1 MAWLNFF
8 RPAWQHPDPDR
19 RRAAITNQMLEPA
32 QLRELVVGDPDQT
45 VQLAAVAQLVKRG
58 ETATLEAM
66 ARELAAEHPAR
77 EDLHAYFAAHHAM
90 QWKRGLAP
98 AAKLEVLRTLP
109 RVQLLLPYVPLV
121 DTSEQAML
129 VEQRLASDPHVEVVR
144 AVLTAPAFPTAV
156 KDRLVQVLP
165 KEVLTGLLSSPDSST
180 GLGKKW
186 RQRVEQLL
194 GKDSA
199 AEARAQETA
208 AQLTGLHERLVRAL
222 AETNDEHPKHLRSQF
237 SLAAWTTLDPKG
249 QHPKAS
255 AYRTA
260 LASLEQRITS
270 VETCERQVDEEMQAV
285 LAAAAAATWDSDDN
299 GPRTMAAF
307 VARVA
312 ELEAQLPKA
321 LARTVQQ
328 RRDVVRSAVTRAVE
342 ERRAEARE
350 HAAVAERTRLEA
362 EREHQQKQRERQ
374 REQEREQEREQ
385 GEKQR
390 AQHADRERDAAHTL
404 QQQIDQL
411 MAHAEALQA
420 AEFPRG
426 QRAVRLR
433 TLRAQWQKLNG
444 PGVAALKQARSEQ
457 FNAALSVADDL
468 CRQEEE
474 EKEWLRW
481 SVLQNLDKMA
491 ARAQALLSVED
502 VAEVAKG
509 LKTLRLQWTETA
521 RQGVGADGAER
532 ARRFQAAWD
541 LAFERVRA
549 AQEQCLAALTA
560 LTSAESA
567 PSMADIK
574 VVQDAFRLLDVPA
587 GPQQRGVEVAF
598 RRAIDSFFAQRRQ
611 QHEEQR
617 QARELNLE
625 ARRSLIAEAE
635 RILADQGGRDQGSR
649 LIELQRRWKDIGP
662 VPREQAEA
670 TWKQFH
676 ALCQS
681 FFDKQ
686 RDERNQAVAEREAL
700 SKEMQA
706 ILDTLGDQPGS
717 AFEPRATEVESLI
730 TRWQAAVV
738 THAQREPLE
747 STFRELTKRFY
758 DGVRRAQE
766 DRRALANKAVW
777 RKFELVEEAELLAER
792 PASPEVE
799 ARLQEIERGW
809 AELPGAAKAQET
821 LLLERLRSAKAH
833 YAKHVDGEEA
843 SAADFAANLT
853 KKRAVCGKLAI
864 LHKLWSPTAET
875 VSSEVGDLGRQ
886 LQLALSL
893 KNAVSV
899 PGDTEGTR
907 RRILREV
914 GAAVREWEAAGAVAA
929 DQRSVLMQQF
939 QRMMRG
945 FAE

>member
-1 MAWLNFF
+1 MALFNFF

-19 RRAAITNQMLEPA
+19 RREAITTQALEPA

-77 EDLHAYFAAHHAM
+77 EDMHAYFAAHHAM
-90 QWKRGLAP
+90 QWKRGLTP
-98 AAKLEVLRTLP
+98 SAKLEVLRTLP

-121 DTSEQAML
+121 DTSEQATL
-129 VEQRLASDPHVEVVR
+129 VEQRLASDPQVEVVR
-144 AVLTAPAFPTAV
+144 AVLTAPAFPAAV

-165 KEVLTGLLSSPDSST
+165 KEVLTNLLSSPDAPT

-208 AQLTGLHERLVRAL
+208 AELTGLHDRLVRAL
-222 AETNDEHPKHLRSQF
+222 AETNDEHPKHLRSKF
-237 SLAAWTTLDPKG
+237 TLAAWTTLDPKG
-249 QHPKAS
+249 QHPEAS
-255 AYRTA
+255 AYQRA
-260 LASLEQRITS
+260 LASLEQRIAK

-285 LAAAAAATWDSDDN
+285 LAAAAAPTWDSEDN

-307 VARVA
+307 ETRVS

-342 ERRAEARE
+342 QRRAEAQE
-350 HAAVAERTRLEA
+350 QAKGAERTRLEA
-362 EREHQQKQRERQ
+362 ERESQLKQRKQ
-374 REQEREQEREQ
+374 QQEQEREQ

-390 AQHADRERDAAHTL
+390 AQHEDRERAAARTL
-404 QQQIDQL
+404 QQQLDEL
-411 MAHAEALQA
+411 TAHAEALRA
-420 AEFPRG
+420 PEFPRG
-426 QRAVRLR
+426 ERAARLR
-433 TLRAQWQKLNG
+433 ALRVQWQNLNG
-444 PGVAALKQARSEQ
+444 PGVGALKQERGEQ
-457 FNAALSVADDL
+457 FHAALAGADDL

-474 EKEWLRW
+474 EGEWLRW

-491 ARAQALLSVED
+491 ARAHALLTVED
-502 VAEVAKG
+502 VTEVAKG
-509 LKTLRLQWTETA
+509 LRTLRLQWIELA
-521 RQGVGADGAER
+521 RQGIGADGAQR
-532 ARRFQAAWD
+532 ARRFQEAWD
-541 LAFERVRA
+541 LSFERVHA

-560 LTSAESA
+560 LTSAENA
-567 PSMADIK
+567 PSMDDIR
-574 VVQDAFRLLDVPA
+574 VVQDAFRSLDVPA
-587 GPQQRGVEVAF
+587 GPKQRGVEVAF

-625 ARRSLIAEAE
+625 ARRGLIAEAE
-635 RILADQGGRDQGSR
+635 RILADPAGRDQGSR
-649 LIELQRRWKDIGP
+649 LIELQRRWKDVGP

-686 RDERNQAVAEREAL
+686 RDERNQAVVEREAL

-706 ILDTLGDQPGS
+706 ILDTLGDAPGS
-717 AFEPRATEVESLI
+717 AFEPRTPEVESLI
-730 TRWQAAVV
+730 ARWQAAVV
-738 THAQREPLE
+738 TNAQREPLE
-747 STFRELTKRFY
+747 STFRGLTKRFY
-758 DGVRRAQE
+758 DGVRRGQE

-777 RKFELVEEAELLAER
+777 RKFELVEEAELLAEGA
-792 PASPEVE
+792 PSPEVQT
-799 ARLQEIERGW
+799 RLQEIERVW

-821 LLLERLRSAKAH
+821 LLLGRLRAAMAH
-833 YAKHVDGEEA
+833 CARGVDGAEA
-843 SAADFAANLT
+843 ASADFAANLT
-853 KKRAVCGKLAI
+853 KKRAVCGKLAV
-864 LHKLWSPTAET
+864 LYKLWSPKAET
-875 VSSEVGDLGRQ
+875 VGAEGGDLGRQ
-886 LQLALSL
+886 LQLALTL

-899 PGDTEGTR
+899 PGDPEATR

-914 GAAVREWEAAGAVAA
+914 GEAVREWEAAGTVAA
-929 DQRSVLMQQF
+929 DQRSVLMQQY